1 MCCLSGRR
9 KSEADD
15 LHPHRSVA
23 QRRKKPEKAAD
34 RGAAKA
40 LVSLHI
46 AAAAHAE
53 PGRTE
58 RELPRGIGNGKI
70 RADILNFRIAG
81 RDGSI
86 LPVENAIDGGQIHA
100 PANGVGKQVILLLLI
115 CAQVERPER
124 GGVETAAIAEGL

>member
-1 MCCLSGRR
+1 MSIQTAARGGRCVYFEQVL
-9 KSEADD
+9 KFA
-15 LHPHRSVA
+15 
-23 QRRKKPEKAAD
+23 
-34 RGAAKA
+34 RGFQ
-40 LVSLHI
+40 
-46 AAAAHAE
+46 
-53 PGRTE
+53 
-58 RELPRGIGNGKI
+58 
-70 RADILNFRIAG
+70 NFPARIAG